1 VNCEDGRRK
10 ESGGNF
16 VCSIG
21 ETADDEDDDEGKAPW
36 LQLLSAEARHEPES
50 VIHSGWSLPLKRG
63 FEHEHDH
70 DNEHDFK
77 RSRTF
82 EEAA

>member
-1 VNCEDGRRK
+1 MDRSQSFIV
-10 ESGGNF
+10 
-16 VCSIG
+16 
-21 ETADDEDDDEGKAPW
+21 
-36 LQLLSAEARHEPES
+36 
-50 VIHSGWSLPLKRG
+50 GWSLPLKRG
-63 FEHEHDH
+63 FEHEHEH

>member
-1 VNCEDGRRK
+1 MEEERK
-10 ESGGNF
+10 AAGISSVQSGKQP
-16 VCSIG
+16 
-21 ETADDEDDDEGKAPW
+21 TTRTTTKDDDEGKAPW

-63 FEHEHDH
+63 FEH